1 MFIELIRGIGF
12 EEFFSLVAGFEGVIV
27 GLDEDFPFERMIA
40 RPELLVVGVLVGPAE
55 GFVAFDCGKEGVIVN
70 RFASFSV
77 EARRI
82 SRDDIQN
89 VFEFFAGLVALA
101 FEFAGK
107 FTITCVG

>member
-1 MFIELIRGIGF
+1 MRLRDRLAHGF
-12 EEFFSLVAGFEGVIV
+12 EL
-27 GLDEDFPFERMIA
+27 
-40 RPELLVVGVLVGPAE
+40 LLVVEVERMNPTNFLLHAQ
-55 GFVAFDCGKEGVIVN
+55 DVIGN

-101 FEFAGK
+101 FEFTGK
-107 FTITCVG
+107 FTIVCVS